1 VRVPSMWAAGAIGAF
16 AGFLHAYQL
25 SAGATRPQHH
35 SGRTSQASCVSDADP
50 TGAGRLMGRFDNAA
64 EAKAAGLTR

>member
-1 VRVPSMWAAGAIGAF
+1 MWAAGAIGAF

-25 SAGATRPQHH
+25 SAGASLPRLAACAGHRARPI
-35 SGRTSQASCVSDADP
+35 ASHADP
-50 TGAGRLMGRFDNAA
+50 SLLGRLMGRFENPA